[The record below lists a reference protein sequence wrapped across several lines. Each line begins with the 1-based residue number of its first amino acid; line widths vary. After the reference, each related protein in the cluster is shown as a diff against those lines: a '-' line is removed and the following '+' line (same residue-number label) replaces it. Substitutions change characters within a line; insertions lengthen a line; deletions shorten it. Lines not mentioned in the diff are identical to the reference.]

1 MEYLGHNL
9 TPVGIRPDPK
19 KIRAIEEYLT
29 PKTLAE
35 IQAFIELAGYYR
47 RHVRNFSEFAK
58 LLTNFTKKNVLFEW
72 TKENQEAFNALKKN

>member
-29 PKTLAE
+29 PKTLGE
-35 IQAFIELAGYYR
+35 IQAFIELAVYYR
-47 RHVRNFSEFAK
+47 RHVQNYSKFAK
-58 LLTNFTKKNVLFEW
+58 LLTHFTKKDVLFEW
-72 TKENQEAFNALKKN
+72 TKENQGAFNALRKN